1 MKLSVAYG
9 FQPALLDRLSA
20 LPDVKEIYGCCGADF
35 IGSGRSA
42 YTIRPVPK
50 SKLVDTIAKAHA
62 KGIEFNY
69 LLNTASLYGME
80 QTRSGQRTIR
90 RTLDNLM
97 DAHVDAVTVAVPLL
111 LRIIK
116 KHYPGL
122 RVRVGAFALID
133 NATKAK
139 LWQDSGADT
148 LCLSA
153 ISCNRNFERLQSIR
167 AAVTCELELIANAS
181 CLPGC
186 IWEQTHMHLLSQSST
201 KNHALK
207 GFCFDYCFVKC
218 SRERLKDPVNYIRSI
233 WIRPEDLI
241 QYEKIGF
248 HNFKI
253 VERSCPSDLLIRRV
267 EAYSNRRFDGNLW
280 ELIAPVAWVKR
291 EQKVSWQAY
300 VRMVSLLVRPW
311 LIKSGAILDMKK
323 FSETVIPHEF
333 SREMADVYIDNADLN
348 GYLPGILNHTEKC
361 NNKECDTCGY
371 CMSWAKKVVTVRKT
385 WQEKALAIACRLD
398 DGVESGAHWG
408 LS

>member
-1 MKLSVAYG
+1 MKLSVAYS
-9 FQPALLDRLSA
+9 FQDGLLDRLSA

-42 YTIRPVPK
+42 YTLRSVPK
-50 SKLVDTIAKAHA
+50 SKLGDTIVHAHA
-62 KGIEFNY
+62 KGIAFNY
-69 LLNTASLYGME
+69 LLNTASLYGIE
-80 QTRSGQRTIR
+80 QTRSGQRAIR

-97 DAHVDAVTVAVPLL
+97 DVNVDAVTVAAPLL

-139 LWQDSGADT
+139 LWQESGADT
-148 LCLSA
+148 LCISA

-207 GFCFDYCFVKC
+207 GFCLDYCFVKC
-218 SRERLKDPVNYIRSI
+218 SQERLKDPVNYIRSI
-233 WIRPEDLI
+233 WIRPEDLSM
-241 QYEKIGF
+241 YENIGY

-253 VERSCPSDLLIRRV
+253 VERSCPADLLLRRV
-267 EAYSNRRFDGNLW
+267 EAYCSRRFDGNLW

-291 EQKVSWQAY
+291 EQKVSWHAY
-300 VRMVSLLVRPW
+300 ARMMSLLARPW
-311 LIKSGAILDMKK
+311 LIKTGAILDMKK
-323 FSETVIPHEF
+323 FAETIIPHRF
-333 SREMADVYIDNADLN
+333 SREEADVYIDNKELDAFLSGFLN
-348 GYLPGILNHTEKC
+348 KAIKC
-361 NNKECDTCGY
+361 DNKECDSCGY
-371 CMSWAKKVVTVRKT
+371 CMSWAKKSVLVRKP
-385 WQEKALAIACRLD
+385 WQETALAISHSLD
-398 DGVESGAHWG
+398 DGVESGSHWG
-408 LS
+408 L

>member
-9 FQPALLDRLSA
+9 FQPGLLDRLSV

-42 YTIRPVPK
+42 YTLRPVSK
-50 SKLVDTIAKAHA
+50 SRLVDTIVQAHA
-62 KGIEFNY
+62 KGINFNY
-69 LLNTASLYGME
+69 LLNTASLYGIE
-80 QTRSGQRTIR
+80 QTRNGQRAIR
-90 RTLDNLM
+90 QILDHLM
-97 DAHVDAVTVAVPLL
+97 ESHVDAVTVAVPLL
-111 LRIIK
+111 LSIIK
-116 KHYPGL
+116 KHYPDL
-122 RVRVGAFALID
+122 KVRVGAFALID

-218 SRERLKDPVNYIRSI
+218 SRERLKDAVNYIRSI

-241 QYEKIGF
+241 IYENIGF

-280 ELIAPVAWVKR
+280 ELIAPIALVKT
-291 EQKVSWQAY
+291 EQKVSWLTYA
-300 VRMVSLLVRPW
+300 RMVSLLVRPRI
-311 LIKSGAILDMKK
+311 IKPGAILDMKK
-323 FSETVIPHEF
+323 FSETLIPHEF
-333 SREMADVYIDNADLN
+333 SRELAGVYIDNVDLR
-348 GYLPGILNHTEKC
+348 GFLPGLLHRTEKC
-361 NNKECDTCGY
+361 NSKGCETCGY
-371 CMSWAKKVVTVRKT
+371 CMSWARKAVSVRKT
-385 WQEKALAIACRLD
+385 WQEKALAISCRLD
-398 DGVESGAHWG
+398 EGVATGAHWG
-408 LS
+408 L